1 MNVLLIGPRGC
12 GKSTLGRPAAQ
23 RLGMPFIELDDDVL
37 AMFPQRSVR
46 DVWAARGEA
55 AWRSAESEVLAARLN
70 DDNQV
75 IALGG
80 GAPMIDAARQ
90 RIESEQ
96 AAGRARVVYLR
107 CAPDELTRRL
117 SAEPGDRPAL
127 TGGDEDVATE
137 AAAVLARREP
147 TYRKLADSEVDV
159 TESTVDEARVRLVS
173 LLISYR
179 EVSRG
184 GPSDACD

>member
-1 MNVLLIGPRGC
+1 VNVLLIGPRGC
-12 GKSTLGRPAAQ
+12 GKSTLGRPGAG
-23 RLGMPFIELDDDVL
+23 RLGLPFIELDDAVL
-37 AMFPQRSVR
+37 ATFPERSVR
-46 DVWAARGEA
+46 EVWAARGEA
-55 AWRSAESEVLAARLN
+55 AWREAESEVLAARLE

-80 GAPMIDAARQ
+80 GVPMIDAARQ

-107 CAPDELTRRL
+107 CTPDELARRL

-127 TGGDEDVATE
+127 TGDDEGVATE
-137 AAAVLARREP
+137 AAEVLARREP
-147 TYRKLADSEVDV
+147 TYRKLADGEIDV
-159 TESTVDEARVRLVS
+159 TECTVDEAIERLTS

-179 EVSRG
+179 GASGG
-184 GPSDACD
+184 GPCDACD